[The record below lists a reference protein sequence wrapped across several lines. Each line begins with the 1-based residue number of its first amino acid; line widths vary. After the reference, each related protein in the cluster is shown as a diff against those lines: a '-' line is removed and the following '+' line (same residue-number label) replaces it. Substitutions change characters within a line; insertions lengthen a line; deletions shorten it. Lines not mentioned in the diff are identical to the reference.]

1 MIMKSAQT
9 LAALLMLSLMARS
22 SDTSGNGQGQVWQA
36 DIQIRTLEVT
46 RSRSTITVRIV
57 VYSEKDD
64 DARDARL
71 IVLLPPGVGLD
82 RLGAGCTATAGPSM
96 LRSLRATVECEL
108 GSISN
113 HGIQEALITTTVPA
127 DVAPKRFGV
136 FVYSNT
142 PDPAPGNNYAERTIQ

>member
-1 MIMKSAQT
+1 MKSAHT
-9 LAALLMLSLMARS
+9 LAALSLLLLMPLPGDSRG
-22 SDTSGNGQGQVWQA
+22 DGQGQVWQA
-36 DIQIRTLEVT
+36 DVQVRTLEVT
-46 RSRSTITVRIV
+46 RSRSTVTVRIV

-71 IVLLPPGVGLD
+71 IVLLPPGVGID
-82 RLGAGCTATAGPSM
+82 RLGAGCSATAGPSM

-113 HGIQEALITTTVPA
+113 HGMKEAVITTTIPP
-127 DVAPKRFGV
+127 DVIPKRFGV